1 MTEQLARFSAQRPWV
16 VIGAWIVA
24 VLIAGHL
31 AVDGEAAP
39 VPDSLLEVLPDFLG
53 SSTTTDFS
61 LAGRYE
67 SERAAALLEE
77 KLRGPEKLAEI
88 VVVQSPSLTVRD
100 EAYRAKVEAVH
111 GEIMSLGSG
120 TIAGGIDGQPIHHYY
135 QAIDAGPMIPEE
147 QLAQLLPLLVSA
159 DETTVLMHYT
169 MAGTAQEATA
179 NVADVIHKVE
189 EANAADDFRVL
200 IGGDASAAHENI
212 EMSEEDLQQ
221 GEKFGVPVAL
231 LVLLVLFGA
240 VVATLLPL
248 GLAAASIIVAL
259 AAVSIIGQQFQLVF
273 FVTMMVVMLGLA
285 VGIDYSLLIVSR
297 FKEEMRHGMPVK
309 DAVAKTGGTAGRTV
323 LFSGATVVVALVGLL
338 IVPASF
344 YQSLALGAILVV
356 LASLAATLTLLPAML
371 SLLGHR
377 VNFLTIPF
385 LTRFSLKGADTSE
398 GGFWDA
404 ITHAVTRR
412 PVISLIIIGV
422 PMLALSYFYFEIRTG
437 LNDVNTFPD
446 KAETK
451 QAFLLMEEKFSFGTV
466 SPAGFLSP
474 AEIVISGDVDDPRV
488 QEAIGRLQ
496 QSLVADPAF
505 PVPPQPPVVNE
516 AGDLALL
523 TLPFPGKSTSP
534 EAADD
539 MKRLRE
545 EHVAPA
551 FAGAP
556 AEVLVGGLTAEV
568 ADFYGIVRL
577 YTPIVFAFVLG
588 LSFLILMMVFR
599 SIVIPLKA
607 IIMNLLSV
615 GATYGLLVIVFQKG
629 VGADIFGFQRADVI
643 DAWLPL
649 FLFTI
654 LFGLSMDYH
663 VFLLSRIRERYD
675 ETENNTEAVAY
686 GLRSTAGL
694 ITGAALI
701 MVVVFGAFASG
712 DTVVNQLMGF
722 GLAVAVL
729 LDATLVRSVLV
740 PASMEVLGKGNWYLP
755 PWLRWLPDLRVEAP
769 EDHPGRGTNA

>member
-1 MTEQLARFSAQRPWV
+1 MTERLARLGARRPWLT
-16 VIGAWIVA
+16 IAAWIVLLAIAAA
-24 VLIAGHL
+24 VTARLL
-31 AVDGEAAP
+31 
-39 VPDSLLEVLPDFLG
+39 DSA
-53 SSTTTDFS
+53 TTTDFR
-61 LAGRYE
+61 LGGQYE
-67 SERAAALLEE
+67 SERAAALL
-77 KLRGPEKLAEI
+77 KDKMGRPETLAEI
-88 VVVQSPSLTVRD
+88 VIVQSPSLTVQD
-100 EAYRAKVEAVH
+100 PAYTAKVTTLHQELIA
-111 GEIMSLGSG
+111 LGPDI
-120 TIAGGIDGQPIHHYY
+120 IAGGIGGQPVHHFY
-135 QAIDAGPMIPEE
+135 QAIDPVTGSPLQGSEH
-147 QLAQLLPLLVSA
+147 LLPLLVSA
-159 DETTVLMHYT
+159 DQTTVMMHYT
-169 MAGTAQEATA
+169 LAGTAQEATA
-179 NVADVIHKVE
+179 NVEELIHVVE
-189 EANAADDFRVL
+189 KANETDDFRVL
-200 IGGDASAAHENI
+200 IGGDASAAWENN
-212 EMSEEDLQQ
+212 ELAEHDLQQ
-221 GEKFGVPVAL
+221 GERFGVPVAL

-248 GLAAASIIVAL
+248 GLAVVSIIVAL
-259 AAVSIIGQQFQLVF
+259 ALVSLIGQQFQLVF
-273 FVTMMVVMLGLA
+273 FVTIMVVMLGLA

-297 FKEEMRHGMPVK
+297 FKEEMRHGATAR
-309 DAVAKTGGTAGRTV
+309 DAVAKTGATAGRTV

-356 LASLAATLTLLPAML
+356 LASLAATLTLLPAVL
-371 SLLGHR
+371 ALLGER

-385 LTRFSLKGADTSE
+385 LTRFSLKGADTSQ

-404 ITHAVTRR
+404 ITRVVTRQ
-412 PVISLIIIGV
+412 PVISLLVVGV
-422 PMLALSYFYFEIRTG
+422 PMLALSYFYFDIRTG

-451 QAFLLMEEKFSFGTV
+451 QAFLLMEEKFSFGDVT
-466 SPAGFLSP
+466 PAGFLSP
-474 AEIVISGDVDDPRV
+474 AEIVVSGDLNDPSV
-488 QEAIGRLQ
+488 QAAIGRLVQ
-496 QSLVADPAF
+496 ALIEDPTF
-505 PVPPQPPVVNE
+505 PVPPQPQVPNT
-516 AGDLALL
+516 AGDLALI

-545 EHVAPA
+545 DFVAPA
-551 FAGAP
+551 FEGVD

-568 ADFYGIVRL
+568 ADFYGIVRV

-588 LSFLILMMVFR
+588 LSFIILMMVFR
-599 SIVIPLKA
+599 SIIIPIKA

-615 GATYGLLVIVFQKG
+615 GATYGLLVLVFQKG
-629 VGADIFGFQRADVI
+629 FGADLFGFQRADVI

-675 ETENNTEAVAY
+675 ETGNNAEAVAY

-722 GLAVAVL
+722 GLAVAVF

-740 PASMEVLGKGNWYLP
+740 PASMEVLGRGNWYLP
-755 PWLRWLPDLRVEAP
+755 SWLHWLPDLRVEAE
-769 EDHPGRGTNA
+769 ED

>member
-1 MTEQLARFSAQRPWV
+1 MTERLARLGARRPWLTIFAWLLLV
-16 VIGAWIVA
+16 AAGLAIGAA
-24 VLIAGHL
+24 LL
-31 AVDGEAAP
+31 
-39 VPDSLLEVLPDFLG
+39 DSA
-53 SSTTTDFS
+53 TTTDFR
-61 LAGRYE
+61 LGGQYE
-67 SERAAALLEE
+67 SERAASLL
-77 KLRGPEKLAEI
+77 KDRLGRPETLAEI
-88 VVVQSPSLTVRD
+88 VIVQSPSLTVQD
-100 EAYRAKVEAVH
+100 PAYAAKVTTLHQELIA
-111 GEIMSLGSG
+111 LGPDI
-120 TIAGGIDGQPIHHYY
+120 IAGGIGGQPVHHFY
-135 QAIDAGPMIPEE
+135 QAIDPSIGIPPQELE
-147 QLAQLLPLLVSA
+147 QLLPLLVSA
-159 DETTVLMHYT
+159 DQTTVMMHYT
-169 MAGTAQEATA
+169 LTGTAQEATA
-179 NVADVIHKVE
+179 NVEELIHIVE
-189 EANAADDFRVL
+189 KANETDDFRVL
-200 IGGDASAAHENI
+200 IGGDASAAWENN
-212 EMSEEDLQQ
+212 ELAEHDLQQ
-221 GEKFGVPVAL
+221 GERFGVPVAL

-248 GLAAASIIVAL
+248 GLAVVSIIVAL
-259 AAVSIIGQQFQLVF
+259 ALVSLIGQQFQLVF
-273 FVTMMVVMLGLA
+273 FVTIMVVMLGLA

-297 FKEEMRHGMPVK
+297 FKEEMRHGSSPR
-309 DAVAKTGGTAGRTV
+309 DAVAKTGATAGRTV

-356 LASLAATLTLLPAML
+356 LASLAATLTLLPAVL
-371 SLLGHR
+371 ALLGER

-385 LTRFSLKGADTSE
+385 LTRFSLKGADTSQ

-404 ITHAVTRR
+404 ITRVVTRR
-412 PVISLIIIGV
+412 PVISLLIIGV

-451 QAFLLMEEKFSFGTV
+451 QAFLLMEEKFSFGDVT
-466 SPAGFLSP
+466 PAGFLSP
-474 AEIVISGDVDDPRV
+474 AEIVVSGDLDDPDV
-488 QEAIGRLQ
+488 QAAIGRLM
-496 QSLVADPAF
+496 QSLTEDPTF
-505 PVPPQPPVVNE
+505 PVPPQPPVPNA
-516 AGDLALL
+516 AGDLALI

-539 MKRLRE
+539 MKRLRDDF
-545 EHVAPA
+545 VAPA
-551 FAGAP
+551 FEGVD

-568 ADFYGIVRL
+568 ADFYGIVRV

-588 LSFLILMMVFR
+588 LSFIILMMVFR
-599 SIVIPLKA
+599 SIVIPIKA

-615 GATYGLLVIVFQKG
+615 GATYGLLVLVFQKG
-629 VGADIFGFQRADVI
+629 FGADLFGFQRADVI

-675 ETENNTEAVAY
+675 ETQDNTEAVAY

-722 GLAVAVL
+722 GLAVAVF

-740 PASMEVLGKGNWYLP
+740 PASMEVLGRGNWYLP
-755 PWLRWLPDLRVEAP
+755 SWLHWLPDLRVEA
-769 EDHPGRGTNA
+769 EEG